1 MLKARPEVHGD
12 RAQLDL
18 RHDVFRPVGEVDGH
32 LDVHVQRAVA
42 IVVRRLDVVLLFD
55 DLHIRLPRQ
64 HLTHAVDI
72 VDVAANDA
80 HARDV
85 VDVFSRG
92 LDRERQA
99 ALDELGDDA
108 RLRFD
113 ASVDVVDG
121 VSRVEDIEFAVED
134 VEFQR
139 ELPNRRV
146 IEILHD
152 KKVMRIFAEGQVVC
166 ASVHLQT
173 SVFRSNLSITPLV

>member
-42 IVVRRLDVVLLFD
+42 VVVRRLDVVLLFD

-64 HLTHAVDI
+64 HLAHAVDI

-85 VDVFSRG
+85 VDVFRADSIESGRPRLMSLATM
-92 LDRERQA
+92 LDCDLTRP
-99 ALDELGDDA
+99 
-108 RLRFD
+108 
-113 ASVDVVDG
+113 S
-121 VSRVEDIEFAVED
+121 
-134 VEFQR
+134 
-139 ELPNRRV
+139 
-146 IEILHD
+146 
-152 KKVMRIFAEGQVVC
+152 M
-166 ASVHLQT
+166 
-173 SVFRSNLSITPLV
+173 